1 MSETA
6 SNDGPDSPMLPEAAA
21 ACIFYAAQTADLP
34 PPILM
39 TVLTVE
45 AGHEGTHSPN
55 GNGSE
60 DYGPG
65 QINTIWIDEIARKI
79 HQSPEATRA
88 LLQYDGCFNIRVT
101 ASLLRRQ
108 INAAG
113 EFWTG
118 VGWYHSRTKA
128 ESLKYIRKVIAT
140 AKRLFGP
147 EIIAATPVEA
157 VARRPGS

>member
-1 MSETA
+1 
-6 SNDGPDSPMLPEAAA
+6 MLPEAAA
-21 ACIFYAAQTADLP
+21 ACIYYAAQTASLP

-45 AGHEGTHSPN
+45 AGHEGTHAHN
-55 GNGSE
+55 GNGTE

-65 QINTIWIDEIARKI
+65 QINTVWIDEISRAIR
-79 HQSPEATRA
+79 QSPTETRA

-118 VGWYHSRTKA
+118 VGRYHSRSKA

-147 EIIAATPVEA
+147 DIIATTPAEA
-157 VARRPGS
+157 AGRPPGS

>member
-1 MSETA
+1 
-6 SNDGPDSPMLPEAAA
+6 MLPEAAA
-21 ACIFYAAQTADLP
+21 ACIFYAAQAANLP

-55 GNGSE
+55 PNGSE

-65 QINTIWIDEIARKI
+65 QINTVWVGEIARAI
-79 HQSPEATRA
+79 HQSPETTRA

-101 ASLLRRQ
+101 ATLLRRQ
-108 INAAG
+108 IDEAG
-113 EFWTG
+113 EFWAG
-118 VGWYHSRTKA
+118 VGRYHSRTRA

-147 EIIAATPVEA
+147 GIIAATPVPAAA
-157 VARRPGS
+157 VPPPGS

>member
-1 MSETA
+1 
-6 SNDGPDSPMLPEAAA
+6 MLPEAAA
-21 ACIFYAAQTADLP
+21 ACIYYAAQTASLP

-55 GNGSE
+55 SNGSE

-65 QINTIWIDEIARKI
+65 QINTVWVDEIARTI

-88 LLQYDGCFNIRVT
+88 LLRYDGCFNIRVT

-128 ESLKYIRKVIAT
+128 EGLKYIRKVIAT

-147 EIIAATPVEA
+147 EIIATTPIPEAATP
-157 VARRPGS
+157 RPGS

>member
-1 MSETA
+1 
-6 SNDGPDSPMLPEAAA
+6 MLPEVAA
-21 ACIFYAAQTADLP
+21 ACIYAAAQTANLP

-45 AGHEGTHSPN
+45 AGHEGTRSHN
-55 GNGSE
+55 TNGSE

-65 QINTIWIDEIARKI
+65 QINTVWIDQIARQI

-88 LLQYDGCFNIRVT
+88 LLQYDGCFNINAT
-101 ASLLRRQ
+101 ATLLRRQ
-108 INAAG
+108 IDAAG

-118 VGWYHSRTKA
+118 VGWYHSRTKG
-128 ESLKYIRKVIAT
+128 ESLKYIRKVITA

-147 EIIAATPVEA
+147 GIIAATPLPA
-157 VARRPGS
+157 AATPPPGS

>member
-1 MSETA
+1 
-6 SNDGPDSPMLPEAAA
+6 MLPEAAA
-21 ACIFYAAQTADLP
+21 ACIYLAAQAADLP

-55 GNGSE
+55 SNGTE

-65 QINTIWIDEIARKI
+65 QINTVWVDQIARTI
-79 HQSPEATRA
+79 HETPDVTRA
-88 LLQYDGCFNIRVT
+88 LLRYDGCFNIRVT
-101 ASLLRRQ
+101 ATLLRRQ

-118 VGWYHSRTKA
+118 VGWYHSRSKA
-128 ESLKYIRKVIAT
+128 ESLKYIRRVIAT

-147 EIIAATPVEA
+147 DVIPPTNAAPSTTAAAAP
-157 VARRPGS
+157 RPGS

>member
-1 MSETA
+1 
-6 SNDGPDSPMLPEAAA
+6 MLPEAAA
-21 ACIFYAAQTADLP
+21 ACIYLAAQAANLP

-55 GNGSE
+55 SNGSE

-65 QINTIWIDEIARKI
+65 QINTVWVDEIARTI
-79 HQSPEATRA
+79 HQSPETTRA
-88 LLQYDGCFNIRVT
+88 LLRYDGCFNIRVT
-101 ASLLRRQ
+101 ANLLRRQ

-118 VGWYHSRTKA
+118 VGWYHSRSKA

-147 EIIAATPVEA
+147 EIIATTPLPAATTPRPGAAEA
-157 VARRPGS
+157 PRPGS

>member
-1 MSETA
+1 
-6 SNDGPDSPMLPEAAA
+6 MLPEAAA
-21 ACIFYAAQTADLP
+21 ACIYLAAQAANLP

-55 GNGSE
+55 SNGSE

-65 QINTIWIDEIARKI
+65 QINTVWVGEIARTI
-79 HQSPEATRA
+79 HQSPETTRA
-88 LLQYDGCFNIRVT
+88 LLRYDGCFNIRVT
-101 ASLLRRQ
+101 ANLLRRQ

-118 VGWYHSRTKA
+118 VGWYHSRSKA

-147 EIIAATPVEA
+147 EIIATTPLPEA
-157 VARRPGS
+157 PRPGAAEAQRPGS

>member
-1 MSETA
+1 
-6 SNDGPDSPMLPEAAA
+6 MLPEAAA
-21 ACIFYAAQTADLP
+21 ACIFYAAQAANLP

-55 GNGSE
+55 PNGSE

-65 QINTIWIDEIARKI
+65 QINTVWLGEIARTI

-108 INAAG
+108 INEAG

-118 VGWYHSRTKA
+118 VGCYHSRTKA

-147 EIIAATPVEA
+147 QIIATTPVPGAATPH
-157 VARRPGS
+157 PGS

>member
-1 MSETA
+1 
-6 SNDGPDSPMLPEAAA
+6 MLPEAAA
-21 ACIFYAAQTADLP
+21 ACIYLAAQAADLP

-55 GNGSE
+55 PNGTE

-65 QINTIWIDEIARKI
+65 QINTVWVGEIARTI
-79 HQSPEATRA
+79 HQSPDVTRA
-88 LLQYDGCFNIRVT
+88 LLRYDGCFNIRVT
-101 ASLLRRQ
+101 ANLLRRQ

-118 VGWYHSRTKA
+118 VGWYHSRSKG
-128 ESLKYIRKVIAT
+128 ESLKYIRQVIAT

-147 EIIAATPVEA
+147 EVIATTPSPATEGA
-157 VARRPGS
+157 VPRPGAAQAPRPGS

>member
-1 MSETA
+1 
-6 SNDGPDSPMLPEAAA
+6 MLPEAAA
-21 ACIFYAAQTADLP
+21 ACIYFAAQSAALP

-55 GNGSE
+55 PNGSE

-65 QINTIWIDEIARKI
+65 QINTVWVGEIARTI
-79 HQSPEATRA
+79 HQSPEVTRA

-118 VGWYHSRTKA
+118 VGWYHSRSKP
-128 ESLKYIRKVIAT
+128 ESLKYIRKVIQT

-147 EIIAATPVEA
+147 QIIATTPVAGAATPP
-157 VARRPGS
+157 PGS

>member
-1 MSETA
+1 
-6 SNDGPDSPMLPEAAA
+6 MLPEAAA
-21 ACIFYAAQTADLP
+21 ACIYLAAEAAKLP

-45 AGHEGTHSPN
+45 AGHEGTHAHNSN
-55 GNGSE
+55 GTE

-65 QINTIWIDEIARKI
+65 QINTVWIGEIAQAIRR
-79 HQSPEATRA
+79 SPEETRA

-101 ASLLRRQ
+101 ATLLRRQ

-118 VGWYHSRTKA
+118 VGWYHSRNKA
-128 ESLKYIRKVIAT
+128 ESLRYIRRVIAT

-147 EIIAATPVEA
+147 EIIAKTPTAAA
-157 VARRPGS
+157 VPHPDS

>member
-1 MSETA
+1 
-6 SNDGPDSPMLPEAAA
+6 MLPEAAA
-21 ACIFYAAQTADLP
+21 ACIYYAAQTANLP

-39 TVLTVE
+39 TVLAVE

-55 GNGSE
+55 SNGTE

-65 QINTIWIDEIARKI
+65 QINTVWVGQIARAI
-79 HQSPEATRA
+79 RRSPDDTRA

-118 VGWYHSRTKA
+118 VGWYHSRNKA

-147 EIIAATPVEA
+147 GIIAATPSEA
-157 VARRPGS
+157 AVPHPDS